1 MACGIRDGIE
11 NTLIHKPLPPPLN
24 NVNPLR
30 VLDPPSELPTYFN
43 VLMFGFDSLSRNSFM
58 RKLPK
63 TYDYLTK
70 ELNTVVLKGYNIVGD
85 GTPQALIPI
94 LTGYTELEM
103 PETRKRI
110 SNALPVDQAYSM
122 IWKDY
127 EKHGYVTSFNE
138 DIPSVGTFT
147 YRLKGFEKQPVH
159 HYLRTY
165 YLEAENIL
173 SSSKDHCINHEP
185 THITMMEYTKNVK
198 CTLNQYFITY

>member
-1 MACGIRDGIE
+1 MAYGIRDGIE
-11 NTLIHKPLPPPLN
+11 STLVHKPHQPPLN
-24 NVNPLR
+24 IISPLNVLESS
-30 VLDPPSELPTYFN
+30 SELPAYFN
-43 VLMFGFDSLSRNSFM
+43 VLMFGFDSLSRNTFI

-63 TYDYLTK
+63 TYKYLVND
-70 ELNTVVLKGYNIVGD
+70 LNAVVLKGYNIVGD
-85 GTPQALIPI
+85 GTPQALTPI

-103 PETRKRI
+103 PETRKRM
-110 SNALPVDQAYSM
+110 SNALPVDQAYPM

-147 YRLKGFEKQPVH
+147 YRLTGFENQPVH

-173 SSSKDHCINHEP
+173 SSSKEHCISHEA
-185 THITMMEYTKNVK
+185 THITMMEYTKNV
-198 CTLNQYFITY
+198 Q